1 MPDNNYGMV
10 NMIGGL
16 IMTKKVKFRKIETEL
31 PSDAII
37 TQISNIDDNTRYAN
51 FEVSVH
57 LKKIQEMEDTMFALL
72 DIHDKS
78 DSMKALL
85 VGDKSE
91 NFTSVLNG
99 IKDGFT
105 YRMCGMVTTI
115 NDDVDDVELPF
126 IDEIRDK
133 KILLIRALQY
143 YPDPIFNSNA
153 EVNELF
159 GVPIED
165 LYDYNLKQAYDLV
178 KEHTDYLDGILIND
192 VRDIKFSLY
201 GNVIILLNKGDVIL
215 DGKKVLANI
224 KLLSFRNGYVI
235 LAISNDRII
244 HCLTCNNDGIAFIT
258 NNDYEYKKILVTPLS
273 LIALTY
279 ENDIRFYGDLIDIVI
294 DHSRFVNIEDIGYV
308 EENNDIVVIKNGLPY
323 SLLYE
328 HDYSGK
334 VPEVMVEGELDDVV
348 II

>member
-1 MPDNNYGMV
+1 
-10 NMIGGL
+10 
-16 IMTKKVKFRKIETEL
+16 MTKKVKFRKIETEL

-126 IDEIRDK
+126 IDDIKGK
-133 KILLIRALQY
+133 KIFLIRALQY
-143 YPDPIFNSNA
+143 YPDSMFNT

-159 GVPIED
+159 GVSIES

-178 KEHTDYLDGILIND
+178 KEHSDYLDDILIND
-192 VRDIKFSLY
+192 VKDIQFSLY
-201 GNVIILLNKGDVIL
+201 GNVIILLSNGDVIL
-215 DGKKVLANI
+215 DGNDVLSNI

-235 LAISNDRII
+235 FAISNDRII
-244 HCLTCNNDGIAFIT
+244 RCLTSNIAHALFMNNYDST
-258 NNDYEYKKILVTPLS
+258 YKKILVTPLVMV
-273 LIALTY
+273 ALT
-279 ENDIRFYGDLIDIVI
+279 NDGDIKFYGDILDTTIDY
-294 DHSRFVNIEDIGYV
+294 HRFMDIEDVGYV
-308 EENNDIVVIKNGLPY
+308 EENNDIVVIKDGLPY

-328 HDYSGK
+328 HDYFGEIPD
-334 VPEVMVEGELDDVV
+334 VLVEGELNDVV

>member
-1 MPDNNYGMV
+1 
-10 NMIGGL
+10 
-16 IMTKKVKFRKIETEL
+16 MTKKVKFRKIETEL

-244 HCLTCNNDGIAFIT
+244 RCLTSNSAHTLFMNNNDST
-258 NNDYEYKKILVTPLS
+258 YKKILVTPLVVV
-273 LIALTY
+273 ALTN
-279 ENDIRFYGDLIDIVI
+279 EGDIKFYGDILDTTIDY
-294 DHSRFVNIEDIGYV
+294 HRFIGIEDIGYV
-308 EENNDIVVIKNGLPY
+308 EENSDIVIIKDDLPY

-328 HDYSGK
+328 HDYFGEIPD
-334 VPEVMVEGELDDVV
+334 VLVEGELNDVV

>member
-1 MPDNNYGMV
+1 
-10 NMIGGL
+10 
-16 IMTKKVKFRKIETEL
+16 MTKKVKFRKIETEL

-126 IDEIRDK
+126 IDDIKGK
-133 KILLIRALQY
+133 KIFLIRALQY
-143 YPDPIFNSNA
+143 YPDSMFNT

-159 GVPIED
+159 GVSIEV
-165 LYDYNLKQAYDLV
+165 LFDYNLKQAYDFV
-178 KEHTDYLDGILIND
+178 KENTDYLDEILIND
-192 VRDIKFSLY
+192 VRDIQFSLY
-201 GNVIILLNKGDVIL
+201 GNVIILLSNGDVIL
-215 DGKKVLANI
+215 DGNNVLSNI

-235 LAISNDRII
+235 FAISNDRII
-244 HCLTCNNDGIAFIT
+244 RCLTSNIAHALFMNNYDST
-258 NNDYEYKKILVTPLS
+258 YKKILVTPLVMV
-273 LIALTY
+273 ALT
-279 ENDIRFYGDLIDIVI
+279 NDGDIKFYGDILDTIIEY
-294 DHSRFVNIEDIGYV
+294 HRFLNVEDIGYV
-308 EENNDIVVIKNGLPY
+308 EENNDIVVIKDGLPY
-323 SLLYE
+323 SLLYK
-328 HDYSGK
+328 HDYFGEIPD
-334 VPEVMVEGELDDVV
+334 VLVEGELNDVV

>member
-1 MPDNNYGMV
+1 MP
-10 NMIGGL
+10 
-16 IMTKKVKFRKIETEL
+16 KKVKFRKIETEL

-51 FEVSVH
+51 LEVTVH
-57 LKKIQEMEDTMFALL
+57 LKKVQEIEDTIFALL
-72 DIHDKS
+72 EIHDKS
-78 DSMKALL
+78 GSMKAFL

-91 NFTSVLNG
+91 KFTSVLNG

-105 YRMCGMVTTI
+105 YRMCGIATTI
-115 NDDVDDVELPF
+115 SDAVDDIELPF
-126 IDEIRDK
+126 INEIKDTM
-133 KILLIRALQY
+133 ILFIRALQY

-159 GVPIED
+159 GVPIET
-165 LYDYNLKQAYDLV
+165 LYDYNLKQSYDFV
-178 KEHTDYLDGILIND
+178 KEHTNYLTDISIND
-192 VRDIKFSLY
+192 VRDIQFSLY
-201 GNVIILLNKGDVIL
+201 GNVIILLSNGDVLL
-215 DGKKVLANI
+215 DGKKVLSNI

-244 HCLTCNNDGIAFIT
+244 HCLTCNNDGINFIK
-258 NNDYEYKKILVTPLS
+258 NNENKYKKILVTPLS
-273 LIALTY
+273 LVALTC
-279 ENDIRFYGDLIDIVI
+279 ENDIRFYGDLLDIVI
-294 DHSRFVNIEDIGYV
+294 DHRRFVSIEDIGYV
-308 EENNDIVVIKNGLPY
+308 EENNDIVVIKDGLPY

-328 HDYSGK
+328 HDYSGE